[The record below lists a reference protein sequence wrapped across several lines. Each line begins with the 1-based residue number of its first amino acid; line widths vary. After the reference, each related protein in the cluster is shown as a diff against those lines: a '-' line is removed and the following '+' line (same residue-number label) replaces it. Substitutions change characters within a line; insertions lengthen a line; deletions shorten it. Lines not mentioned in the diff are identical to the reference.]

1 MINILSEET
10 IDKIAAGEVVERPA
24 SVVKELC
31 ENAIDAGASMISVEI
46 RGGGIELIRVT
57 DNGCGIGSDELKKA
71 FMRHAT
77 SKITCIDDLLSLDS
91 LGFRGEALSSIAAV
105 ARVEVITKT
114 EDKITAS
121 RYTIEGAK
129 AGEIQEVGAPGGTTF
144 LIRDLFFNTPVRR
157 KFLKSAAT
165 EGAYVAEVMEHLALS
180 HPEISFSF
188 LNGSRTVVQTGG
200 RGELKDIIYSLYG
213 RDIARELVTIDA
225 PSVTG
230 YIARPVVARSNRNHE
245 LFFVNGRFVKS
256 TLLSKAV
263 EEAYRPYLM
272 QHRFP
277 FCVLH
282 INLAGA
288 EVDANVHPTKLEVRF
303 SDNERIYNYIRDVAA
318 QALKERELIPSVPV
332 PDPQS
337 ALDVKPV
344 PDVQSVPRLQPA
356 PELDNEHEPEP
367 ADLPEEYEKTAVRE
381 RAPLPFEKTRILAE
395 RAEYEAKLKED
406 EELNRILDPVQMNL
420 FEEKILTK
428 EKRQEY
434 RILGQAFDTYWIIEY
449 RDKLMFIDQHAAH
462 EKVLYERFI
471 KEIDS
476 ASVCSQNLLPPVIV
490 SLSSREVDILEK
502 YMSYFSE
509 MGFEIENFGGKEYAL
524 RAVPENLSSLNTSEL
539 FVQMLDDLCDNDG
552 RTSRPDMVRERIAT
566 MACKA
571 AVKGNNRLSVA
582 EAETLIDELLEL
594 DNPYNCPHGRPT
606 MITMSKYEMEK
617 KFKRIV

>member
-31 ENAIDAGASMISVEI
+31 ENAIDAGATIISVEI

-57 DNGCGIGSDELKKA
+57 DNGCGIERDELKKA
-71 FMRHAT
+71 FLRHAT

-91 LGFRGEALSSIAAV
+91 LGFRGEALSSISAV

-114 EDKITAS
+114 KDKMTAS

-129 AGEIQEVGAPGGTTF
+129 EGELQEVGAPNGTTF

-157 KFLKSAAT
+157 KFLKTAAT

-180 HPEISFSF
+180 HPEVAFTF
-188 LNGSRTVVQTGG
+188 LSGSRTVVQTGG

-213 RDIARELVTIDA
+213 RDIARELVKVSA
-225 PSVTG
+225 PSVEG
-230 YIARPVVARSNRNHE
+230 YIAKPIVARSNRNHE

-263 EEAYRPYLM
+263 EEAYRPFLM
-272 QHRFP
+272 QHKFP

-303 SDNERIYNYIRDVAA
+303 SDNERIFNYVRDVVSD
-318 QALKERELIPSVPV
+318 ALRERELIPAVSVPE
-332 PDPQS
+332 
-337 ALDVKPV
+337 PV
-344 PDVQSVPRLQPA
+344 PAPTAYKESHRDPVLSVPQTETEEALESHVAPA
-356 PELDNEHEPEP
+356 VTLAPQTVH
-367 ADLPEEYEKTAVRE
+367 E
-381 RAPLPFEKTRILAE
+381 RAPLPFETTRILAE
-395 RAEYEAKLKED
+395 RAQYETKVKED
-406 EELNRILDPVQMNL
+406 DELSEIINPQQMNL
-420 FEEKILTK
+420 FEEKILTRK
-428 EKRQEY
+428 TRQEY
-434 RILGQAFDTYWIIEY
+434 KVIGQAFDTYWIIEY
-449 RDKLMFIDQHAAH
+449 QEKLMFVDQHAAH
-462 EKVLYERFI
+462 EKVLYEQFLKKI
-471 KEIDS
+471 ENED
-476 ASVCSQNLLPPVIV
+476 VCSQNLMPPVIV
-490 SLSSREVDILEK
+490 SLNAREQELLER
-502 YMSYFSE
+502 YSDNFAR

-524 RAVPENLSSLNTSEL
+524 RAVPENLTSINSSEL
-539 FVQMLDDLCDNDG
+539 FIQVLDDLSENDG
-552 RTSRPDMVRERIAT
+552 RAMRPEMVNDRIAT

-571 AVKGNNRLSVA
+571 AVKGNNRLSLP
-582 EAETLIDELLEL
+582 EIEKLLDELLEL